1 MTPKERGFNVPKT
14 LRDSIK
20 DALTTDRDH
29 LLPHELS
36 IAEEIASGKVV
47 YKEHI
52 EWLQEFFSS
61 IDVQYL
67 LHGGDDARQ
76 WLDKVDSPSSVVAS
90 GFSGRDE
97 WVFFV
102 TGPDENATFADS
114 VYSID
119 PKTEH
124 LFSWNGSW
132 TDLGSVF
139 DSNVESPFIMEVDFT
154 TAKGV
159 AEWSMSKHKSEKSI
173 DIRLLDPVE
182 YNIYRKAQ
190 FALDYKMLDRVT
202 DFITVDTGEDPEL
215 LRERSKN
222 AQKQARDGSGRFGP
236 TTGPSN
242 SKPSGSADPG
252 AAARAVDADGKKPE
266 TKQSKK
272 ARLSAKY
279 EDSLKQLDTAKT
291 DDKAVQERI
300 DSTKVRA
307 TLEEGTANSPQP
319 SDEFLE
325 EFRRGEAEEVDN
337 RDEKNRPKTT
347 FADEASYEPDPDA
360 IQPTDISGLP
370 ESSRAFVAIVDK
382 DDHNAVL
389 NLAVLAKVEAKV
401 YAFVRMNSAWYSA
414 PELLT
419 KFESTDPPF
428 LVKLEDEAQIGSV
441 IEQIDSGDLGAEDR
455 EEEEQAPS
463 NEEEEAI
470 AAAMKSYEISGDG
483 SDARDAVI
491 LASLTGNHRLLT
503 REVII
508 ASGLGLL
515 DSRSVDDYGTILASA
530 GDLEGADVFES
541 DYAAARR
548 LKRYWLHGPGAAKIR
563 WGSPGDWTR
572 CVRHLSKYMGPRAKG
587 YCQLRHKDATGM
599 YTGDKKH
606 K

>member
-76 WLDKVDSPSSVVAS
+76 WLDKVDSPASVVAS

-102 TGPDENATFADS
+102 TGPDEKATLAEA

-124 LFSWNGSW
+124 LYSWNGAW
-132 TDLGSVF
+132 EDLGSVF

-159 AEWSMSKHKSEKSI
+159 AEWSMSKRKSEKSI

-190 FALDYKMLDRVT
+190 FALDYKILDRVT
-202 DFITVDTGEDPEL
+202 DFITVDTGEDPSL

-236 TTGPSN
+236 TSGPSGA
-242 SKPSGSADPG
+242 KPAGTADPS
-252 AAARAVDADGKKPE
+252 APTRAVDTEGKKPE
-266 TKQSKK
+266 TKQAKQE
-272 ARLSAKY
+272 RLSAKY
-279 EDSLKQLDTAKT
+279 EDSLKQLDSAKT
-291 DDKAVQERI
+291 DDEAVQERI

-325 EFRRGEAEEVDN
+325 EFRRGEAEDVDN
-337 RDEKNRPKTT
+337 RDAQNRPKTT

-414 PELLT
+414 PELLA

-428 LVKLEDEAQIGSV
+428 LVKLEDEGQIGSV
-441 IEQIDSGDLGAEDR
+441 IEQIDSGDLGSEDQ
-455 EEEEQAPS
+455 EEEAPS
-463 NEEEEAI
+463 SDEEEAI
-470 AAAMKSYEISGDG
+470 AAAMKSYEISGDEA
-483 SDARDAVI
+483 DARDAVI

-563 WGSPGDWTR
+563 WGSPGDWRR

-587 YCQLRHKDATGM
+587 YCQLRHRDANGY
-599 YTGDKKH
+599 YTGDRKND
-606 K
+606 

>member
-1 MTPKERGFNVPKT
+1 MTAKERGFNVPRT
-14 LRDSIK
+14 LRNSIK

-47 YKEHI
+47 YREHI

-67 LHGGDDARQ
+67 LHGGDDARE
-76 WLDKVDSPSSVVAS
+76 WLDKVDSPSAVVAS

-102 TGPDENATFADS
+102 TGPNENSTHADA

-124 LFSWNGSW
+124 LFSWEGSW
-132 TDLGSVF
+132 KDLGSVF
-139 DSNVESPFIMEVDFT
+139 DSNIEAPFIMEVDFD

-159 AEWSMSKHKSEKSI
+159 AEWSMQKANAGKSV
-173 DIRLLDPVE
+173 DIKTLDPVE
-182 YNIYRKAQ
+182 YNIFRKAE
-190 FALDYKMLDRVT
+190 FALDYKLLDRAT

-236 TTGPSN
+236 TSGPSN
-242 SKPSGSADPG
+242 AKPTGAADPG
-252 AAARAVDADGKKPE
+252 APARAVDSEGKKPE
-266 TKQSKK
+266 TKQSKEERLK
-272 ARLSAKY
+272 ATY
-279 EDSLKQLDTAKT
+279 EDALKQLDSAKT
-291 DDKAVQERI
+291 DDEAVQERI
-300 DSTKVRA
+300 DSDKVRA
-307 TLEEGTANSPQP
+307 RLEESTENSPQ
-319 SDEFLE
+319 SADEFLE
-325 EFRRGEAEEVDN
+325 EFKRGESEEVDN

-360 IQPTDISGLP
+360 VQPTDISGLP
-370 ESSRAFVAIVDK
+370 ESSRAFTAIVDK

-389 NLAVLAKVEAKV
+389 NLAVLAKVEGKV

-414 PELLT
+414 PELLV

-428 LVKLEDEAQIGSV
+428 LVKLEDEEQIASV

-470 AAAMKSYEISGDG
+470 AAAMKSYEISGNG

-587 YCQLRHKDATGM
+587 YCQLRHRDANG
-599 YTGDKKH
+599 YFTGDKKN

>member
-1 MTPKERGFNVPKT
+1 MTVKERGFNVPRT

-20 DALTTDRDH
+20 DALTTDRDY

-76 WLDKVDSPSSVVAS
+76 WLDKVDSPASVVAS

-102 TGPDENATFADS
+102 TGPYENATLAEA

-124 LFSWNGSW
+124 LYAWNGAW
-132 TDLGSVF
+132 EDLGSVF

-190 FALDYKMLDRVT
+190 FALDYKMLDRIT
-202 DFITVDTGEDPEL
+202 NFITVDTGEDPSL

-222 AQKQARDGSGRFGP
+222 AQRQARDGSGRFGP
-236 TTGPSN
+236 TSGPSN
-242 SKPSGSADPG
+242 AKPTGADDPG
-252 AAARAVDADGKKPE
+252 AAARAVGTDGKKPE
-266 TKQSKK
+266 TQQTKQE
-272 ARLSAKY
+272 RLKAKY

-291 DDKAVQERI
+291 DDEAVRERI

-307 TLEEGTANSPQP
+307 TLEESTENSAQP
-319 SDEFLE
+319 ADEFLE
-325 EFRRGEAEEVDN
+325 EFRRGETEEVDN

-360 IQPTDISGLP
+360 VQPTDISGLP

-401 YAFVRMNSAWYSA
+401 YAFIRMNSAWYSA
-414 PELLT
+414 PELLA

-428 LVKLEDEAQIGSV
+428 LVKLEDEGQIASV

-455 EEEEQAPS
+455 EEEE
-463 NEEEEAI
+463 AI
-470 AAAMKSYEISGDG
+470 AAAMKSYEISGDE

-548 LKRYWLHGPGAAKIR
+548 LKRYWLYGPGSAKIR
-563 WGSPGDWTR
+563 WGSPGDWRR

-587 YCQLRHKDATGM
+587 YCQLRHRDANGY
-599 YTGDKKH
+599 YTGDKKN

>member
-102 TGPDENATFADS
+102 TGPDENATLADA

-124 LFSWNGSW
+124 LFTWNGAW

-139 DSNVESPFIMEVDFT
+139 DSKVESPFIMEVDFT

-236 TTGPSN
+236 TSGPSN
-242 SKPSGSADPG
+242 AKPAGTADPG
-252 AAARAVDADGKKPE
+252 SATRAVDTDGNKPE
-266 TKQSKK
+266 TKQSKQE
-272 ARLSAKY
+272 RLTAKY
-279 EDSLKQLDTAKT
+279 EDALKQLDSAKS
-291 DDKAVQERI
+291 DDDAVQERI

-319 SDEFLE
+319 ADEFLE
-325 EFRRGEAEEVDN
+325 EFRRGESEKIDN

-347 FADEASYEPDPDA
+347 FADEASYEPDPEA

-414 PELLT
+414 PELLA

-428 LVKLEDEAQIGSV
+428 LVKLEDEAQIASV

-455 EEEEQAPS
+455 EEETTS
-463 NEEEEAI
+463 DEEEAI
-470 AAAMKSYEISGDG
+470 AAAIKSFEAYGDG

-491 LASLTGNHRLLT
+491 LASLTGNHRLLN
-503 REVII
+503 RDVII
-508 ASGLGLL
+508 ASGLGIL
-515 DSRSVDDYGTILASA
+515 DARGVDDYGTILASA
-530 GDLEGADVFES
+530 DLGGADVFES

-548 LKRYWLHGPGAAKIR
+548 LKNYWLHGPGAAKIR
-563 WGSPGDWTR
+563 WGSPGDFTR

-587 YCQLRHKDATGM
+587 YCQLRHRDANGF
-599 YTGDKKH
+599 YTGDKRNR
-606 K
+606 

>member
-1 MTPKERGFNVPKT
+1 MTAKERGFNVPRT

-47 YKEHI
+47 YSEHI

-67 LHGGDDARQ
+67 LHGGDDARE
-76 WLDKVDSPSSVVAS
+76 WLNKVDSPASVVAS
-90 GFSGRDE
+90 AFSGRDE

-102 TGPDENATFADS
+102 TGPEENSTLADS

-132 TDLGSVF
+132 NDLGSVY
-139 DSNVESPFIMEVDFT
+139 DSEVESPFIMEVDFT

-159 AEWSMSKHKSEKSI
+159 AEWSMAKPKGEKSV
-173 DIRLLDPVE
+173 DIRTLDPVE
-182 YNIYRKAQ
+182 YNIFRKAE
-190 FALDYKMLDRVT
+190 FALDYRLLDRVS
-202 DFITVDTGEDPEL
+202 DFITVDTGEDPSL

-222 AQKQARDGSGRFGP
+222 AQRQARDGSGRFGP
-236 TTGPSN
+236 TSGPSN
-242 SKPSGSADPG
+242 AKPAGTSDPGSAS
-252 AAARAVDADGKKPE
+252 RAVDADGKKPE
-266 TKQSKK
+266 TKQSKQ
-272 ARLSAKY
+272 ARLTAKY
-279 EDSLKQLDTAKT
+279 EDALKQLDSAKT
-291 DDKAVQERI
+291 DDDAVQERI

-319 SDEFLE
+319 ADEFLE
-325 EFRRGEAEEVDN
+325 EFRRGESEEIDN
-337 RDEKNRPKTT
+337 RDAQNRPKTT
-347 FADEASYEPDPDA
+347 FADEASYEPDPEA
-360 IQPTDISGLP
+360 VQPTDISGLP

-401 YAFVRMNSAWYSA
+401 YAFVRMNSSWYSA
-414 PELLT
+414 PELLA

-428 LVKLEDEAQIGSV
+428 LVKLEDESQIASV

-455 EEEEQAPS
+455 KEETTSDA
-463 NEEEEAI
+463 EEAI
-470 AAAMKSYEISGDG
+470 AAAIKSFETYGDG

-491 LASLTGNHRLLT
+491 LASLTGNHRLLN
-503 REVII
+503 RDVII
-508 ASGLGLL
+508 ASGLGIL
-515 DSRSVDDYGTILASA
+515 DARGVDDYGTILASA
-530 GDLEGADVFES
+530 DLGGADVFES

-548 LKRYWLHGPGAAKIR
+548 LKNYWLHGPGAAKIR
-563 WGSPGDWTR
+563 WGSPGDFTR

-587 YCQLRHKDATGM
+587 YCQLRHRDANGF
-599 YTGDKKH
+599 YTGDKRNR
-606 K
+606 

>member
-1 MTPKERGFNVPKT
+1 MTVKERGFNVPRT

-20 DALTTDRDH
+20 DALTTDRDY

-52 EWLQEFFSS
+52 DWLQEFFSS

-76 WLDKVDSPSSVVAS
+76 WLNKVDSPASVVAS

-97 WVFFV
+97 WIFFV
-102 TGPDENATFADS
+102 TGPYENATLAEA

-124 LFSWNGSW
+124 LYAWNGAW
-132 TDLGSVF
+132 EDLGSVF

-190 FALDYKMLDRVT
+190 FALDYKMLDRIT
-202 DFITVDTGEDPEL
+202 NFITVDTGEDPSL

-222 AQKQARDGSGRFGP
+222 AQRQARDGSGRFGP
-236 TTGPSN
+236 TSGPSN
-242 SKPSGSADPG
+242 AKPAGTDDPG
-252 AAARAVDADGKKPE
+252 AAARAVGTDGKKPE
-266 TKQSKK
+266 TQQTKQE
-272 ARLSAKY
+272 RLKAKY

-291 DDKAVQERI
+291 DDEAVRERI

-307 TLEEGTANSPQP
+307 TLEESTENSAQP
-319 SDEFLE
+319 ADEFLE
-325 EFRRGEAEEVDN
+325 EFRRGETEEVDN

-360 IQPTDISGLP
+360 VQPTDISGLP

-401 YAFVRMNSAWYSA
+401 YAFIRMNSAWYSA
-414 PELLT
+414 PELLA
-419 KFESTDPPF
+419 KFKSTDPPF
-428 LVKLEDEAQIGSV
+428 LVKLEDEGQIASV

-455 EEEEQAPS
+455 EEQT

-470 AAAMKSYEISGDG
+470 AAAMKSYELSGDE

-541 DYAAARR
+541 DYAAERR
-548 LKRYWLHGPGAAKIR
+548 LKRYWLYGPGAAKIR
-563 WGSPGDWTR
+563 WGTPGDWTR

-587 YCQLRHKDATGM
+587 YCQLRHRDANGY
-599 YTGDKKH
+599 YTGDKKN

>member
-102 TGPDENATFADS
+102 TGPDENATLAEA

-124 LFSWNGSW
+124 LYSWNGAW
-132 TDLGSVF
+132 EDLGSVF

-159 AEWSMSKHKSEKSI
+159 AEWTMSKRKSEKSI

-190 FALDYKMLDRVT
+190 FALDYKILDRVT
-202 DFITVDTGEDPEL
+202 DFITVDTGEDPSL
-215 LRERSKN
+215 VRERSKN

-236 TTGPSN
+236 TTGPSDA
-242 SKPSGSADPG
+242 KPAGTADPG
-252 AAARAVDADGKKPE
+252 APARAVDTEGKKPE
-266 TKQSKK
+266 TKQ
-272 ARLSAKY
+272 ARQERLSAKY
-279 EDSLKQLDTAKT
+279 EDSLKQLDSAKT
-291 DDKAVQERI
+291 DDEAVQERI

-325 EFRRGEAEEVDN
+325 EFRRGEAEDVDN

-428 LVKLEDEAQIGSV
+428 LVKLEDEEQIGSV

-455 EEEEQAPS
+455 EEEAPS
-463 NEEEEAI
+463 NDEEEAI
-470 AAAMKSYEISGDG
+470 AAAMKSYEISGDE

-563 WGSPGDWTR
+563 WGSPGDWRR

-599 YTGDKKH
+599 YTGDKAH

>member
-102 TGPDENATFADS
+102 TGPDENATLAEA

-124 LFSWNGSW
+124 LYSWNGAW

-139 DSNVESPFIMEVDFT
+139 DSKVERPFIMEVDFT

-159 AEWSMSKHKSEKSI
+159 AEWSMSKRKSEKSI

-182 YNIYRKAQ
+182 YNIYRKAE
-190 FALDYKMLDRVT
+190 FALDYKILDRVT
-202 DFITVDTGEDPEL
+202 DFITVDTGEDPSL

-236 TTGPSN
+236 TSGPSDA
-242 SKPSGSADPG
+242 KPAGTADP
-252 AAARAVDADGKKPE
+252 AAPARAVDADGNKPE
-266 TKQSKK
+266 TKESKK
-272 ARLSAKY
+272 ARLSEKY
-279 EDSLKQLDTAKT
+279 EDALKQLDAAKT
-291 DDKAVQERI
+291 DDEAVQERI

-455 EEEEQAPS
+455 EEEE
-463 NEEEEAI
+463 AI

-483 SDARDAVI
+483 ADARDAVI

-503 REVII
+503 RDVII

-530 GDLEGADVFES
+530 GDLEGSDVFES

-563 WGSPGDWTR
+563 WGSPGDWRR

-587 YCQLRHKDATGM
+587 YCQLRHRDANG
-599 YTGDKKH
+599 YFTGDKKRYV

>member
-47 YKEHI
+47 YREHI

-102 TGPDENATFADS
+102 TGPDENATLAEA

-124 LFSWNGSW
+124 LYSWNGAW
-132 TDLGSVF
+132 EDLGSVF

-159 AEWSMSKHKSEKSI
+159 AEWSMSKRKSEKSI

-190 FALDYKMLDRVT
+190 FALDYKILDRVT
-202 DFITVDTGEDPEL
+202 DFITVDTGEDPSL

-236 TTGPSN
+236 TTGPSDA
-242 SKPSGSADPG
+242 KPAGMTDPG
-252 AAARAVDADGKKPE
+252 APARAVDTEGKKPE
-266 TKQSKK
+266 TKQAKQE
-272 ARLSAKY
+272 RLSAKY
-279 EDSLKQLDTAKT
+279 EDALKQLDSAKT
-291 DDKAVQERI
+291 DDEAVQERI

-325 EFRRGEAEEVDN
+325 EFRRGEAEDVDN

-360 IQPTDISGLP
+360 VQPTDISGLP

-428 LVKLEDEAQIGSV
+428 LVKLEDEGQIGSV
-441 IEQIDSGDLGAEDR
+441 IEQIDSGDLGSEDQ
-455 EEEEQAPS
+455 EESPS
-463 NEEEEAI
+463 NDEEEAI
-470 AAAMKSYEISGDG
+470 AAAMKSYEIYGDE

-563 WGSPGDWTR
+563 WGSPGDWRR

-587 YCQLRHKDATGM
+587 YCQLRHRDANGY
-599 YTGDKKH
+599 YTGDKKN

>member
-1 MTPKERGFNVPKT
+1 MAPKERGFNVPKT

-20 DALTTDRDH
+20 DALTTDRDY

-47 YKEHI
+47 YREHI

-76 WLDKVDSPSSVVAS
+76 WLDKVDSPASVVSS

-102 TGPDENATFADS
+102 TGPYENATLAEA

-124 LFSWNGSW
+124 LYTWNGAW
-132 TDLGSVF
+132 EDLGSVF

-182 YNIYRKAQ
+182 YNIYRKAE
-190 FALDYKMLDRVT
+190 FALDYKLLDRAT
-202 DFITVDTGEDPEL
+202 DFIKVDTGEDPAL

-222 AQKQARDGSGRFGP
+222 AQRQVRDGSGRFGP
-236 TTGPSN
+236 T
-242 SKPSGSADPG
+242 
-252 AAARAVDADGKKPE
+252 
-266 TKQSKK
+266 
-272 ARLSAKY
+272 
-279 EDSLKQLDTAKT
+279 AKT
-291 DDKAVQERI
+291 DDEAVQERI
-300 DSTKVRA
+300 DSEKVRA
-307 TLEEGTANSPQP
+307 TLEEGTENSAQP
-319 SDEFLE
+319 ADGFLE
-325 EFRRGEAEEVDN
+325 EFRRGETEEVDN

-360 IQPTDISGLP
+360 VQPTDISGLP

-401 YAFVRMNSAWYSA
+401 YAFIRMNSAWYSA
-414 PELLT
+414 PELLA
-419 KFESTDPPF
+419 KFKSTDPPF
-428 LVKLEDEAQIGSV
+428 LVKLEDEEQIASV

-455 EEEEQAPS
+455 EEQNQAPA

-470 AAAMKSYEISGDG
+470 AAAMKSYEISGDE

-515 DSRSVDDYGTILASA
+515 DARSVDDYGTILASA

-548 LKRYWLHGPGAAKIR
+548 LKRYWLYGPGAAKIR
-563 WGSPGDWTR
+563 WGTPGDWRR

-599 YTGDKKH
+599 YTGDKAH

>member
-47 YKEHI
+47 YREHI

-102 TGPDENATFADS
+102 TGPDENATLAEA

-124 LFSWNGSW
+124 LYSWNGAW
-132 TDLGSVF
+132 EDLGSVF

-159 AEWSMSKHKSEKSI
+159 AEWSMSKRKSEKSI

-190 FALDYKMLDRVT
+190 FALDYKILDRVT
-202 DFITVDTGEDPEL
+202 DFITVDTGEDPSL

-236 TTGPSN
+236 TSGPSN
-242 SKPSGSADPG
+242 AKPAGEADPG

-266 TKQSKK
+266 TKQSKQ

-291 DDKAVQERI
+291 DDEAVQERI

-360 IQPTDISGLP
+360 VQPTDISGLP

-428 LVKLEDEAQIGSV
+428 LVKLEDETQIGSV
-441 IEQIDSGDLGAEDR
+441 IEQIDSGDLGAEDV
-455 EEEEQAPS
+455 EEEEQATS

-470 AAAMKSYEISGDG
+470 AAAMKSYEISGDE

-503 REVII
+503 RDVII

-548 LKRYWLHGPGAAKIR
+548 LKSYWLHGPGAAKIR
-563 WGSPGDWTR
+563 WGSPGDWRR

>member
-47 YKEHI
+47 YREHI

-102 TGPDENATFADS
+102 TGPDEKATLAEA

-124 LFSWNGSW
+124 LYSWNGAW
-132 TDLGSVF
+132 EDLGSVF

-159 AEWSMSKHKSEKSI
+159 AEWSMSKRKSEKSI

-190 FALDYKMLDRVT
+190 FALDYKILDRVT
-202 DFITVDTGEDPEL
+202 DFITVDTGEDPSL

-236 TTGPSN
+236 TSGPSDA
-242 SKPSGSADPG
+242 KPAGTADP
-252 AAARAVDADGKKPE
+252 AAPARAVDTEGNKPE
-266 TKQSKK
+266 TKQ
-272 ARLSAKY
+272 ARQERLSAKY
-279 EDSLKQLDTAKT
+279 EDSLKQLDSAKT
-291 DDKAVQERI
+291 DDEAVQERI

-325 EFRRGEAEEVDN
+325 EFRRGEAEDVDN

-414 PELLT
+414 PELLA

-428 LVKLEDEAQIGSV
+428 LVKLEDEGQIGSV
-441 IEQIDSGDLGAEDR
+441 IEQIDSGDLGSEDR

-463 NEEEEAI
+463 NDEEEAI
-470 AAAMKSYEISGDG
+470 AAAMRSYEISGDE

-563 WGSPGDWTR
+563 WGSPGDWRR

-587 YCQLRHKDATGM
+587 YCQLRHRDANGY
-599 YTGDKKH
+599 YTGDKKN

>member
-102 TGPDENATFADS
+102 TGPDENATLAEA

-124 LFSWNGSW
+124 LYSWNGAW
-132 TDLGSVF
+132 EDLGSVF

-159 AEWSMSKHKSEKSI
+159 AEWSMSKRKSEKSI

-190 FALDYKMLDRVT
+190 FALDYKILDRVT
-202 DFITVDTGEDPEL
+202 DFITVDTGEDPSL

-236 TTGPSN
+236 TSGPSN
-242 SKPSGSADPG
+242 AKPAGTADP
-252 AAARAVDADGKKPE
+252 AAPARAVDAEGNKPE
-266 TKQSKK
+266 TKQ
-272 ARLSAKY
+272 ARQERLSAKY
-279 EDSLKQLDTAKT
+279 EDALKQLDSAKS
-291 DDKAVQERI
+291 DDEAVQERI

-307 TLEEGTANSPQP
+307 TLDEGTANSPQP

-325 EFRRGEAEEVDN
+325 EFRRGEAEDVDN
-337 RDEKNRPKTT
+337 RDAQNRPKTT

-428 LVKLEDEAQIGSV
+428 LVKLEDEGQIGSV
-441 IEQIDSGDLGAEDR
+441 IEQIDSGDLGSEDR

-463 NEEEEAI
+463 NDEEEAI
-470 AAAMKSYEISGDG
+470 AAAMRSYEISGDEA
-483 SDARDAVI
+483 DARDAVI

-548 LKRYWLHGPGAAKIR
+548 LKSYWLHGPGAAKIR
-563 WGSPGDWTR
+563 WGSPGDWRR

>member
-1 MTPKERGFNVPKT
+1 MAPKERGFNVPKT

-20 DALTTDRDH
+20 DALTTDRDY

-47 YKEHI
+47 YREHI

-76 WLDKVDSPSSVVAS
+76 WLDKVDSPASVVAS

-97 WVFFV
+97 WIFFV
-102 TGPDENATFADS
+102 TGPDENLTLAES

-154 TAKGV
+154 TARGV

-190 FALDYKMLDRVT
+190 FALDYKLLDRAT
-202 DFITVDTGEDPEL
+202 DFITVDTGEDPAL

-222 AQKQARDGSGRFGP
+222 AQRQARDGSGRFGP
-236 TTGPSN
+236 TSGPSN
-242 SKPSGSADPG
+242 AKPAGAEDPG
-252 AAARAVDADGKKPE
+252 AAARAVGTDGKKPE
-266 TKQSKK
+266 TQQTKQE
-272 ARLSAKY
+272 RLKAKY

-291 DDKAVQERI
+291 DGEAVQERI

-307 TLEEGTANSPQP
+307 TLEESTENSAQP
-319 SDEFLE
+319 ADEFLE
-325 EFRRGEAEEVDN
+325 EFRRGETEEVDN
-337 RDEKNRPKTT
+337 RDAKNRPKTT

-360 IQPTDISGLP
+360 VQPTDISGLP

-401 YAFVRMNSAWYSA
+401 YAFIRMNSAWYSA
-414 PELLT
+414 PELLA

-428 LVKLEDEAQIGSV
+428 LVKLEDEEQIASV

-455 EEEEQAPS
+455 EEEE
-463 NEEEEAI
+463 AI
-470 AAAMKSYEISGDG
+470 AAAMKSYELSGDE

-491 LASLTGNHRLLT
+491 LASLTGNHRILT

-548 LKRYWLHGPGAAKIR
+548 LKRYWLYGPGAAKIR
-563 WGSPGDWTR
+563 WGTPGDWTR

-587 YCQLRHKDATGM
+587 YCQLRHKDANGY
-599 YTGDKKH
+599 YTGDTKNK
-606 K
+606 

>member
-52 EWLQEFFSS
+52 EWLQGFFSS

-76 WLDKVDSPSSVVAS
+76 WLNKVDSPESVVAS

-97 WVFFV
+97 WLFFV
-102 TGPDENATFADS
+102 TGPDENATLAES

-124 LFSWNGSW
+124 LYLWNGAW
-132 TDLGSVF
+132 ADLGSVF

-159 AEWSMSKHKSEKSI
+159 AEWTMGKHKSEKSI

-182 YNIYRKAQ
+182 YNIYRKAE
-190 FALDYKMLDRVT
+190 FALDYKLLDRAT
-202 DFITVDTGEDPEL
+202 DFITVDTGEDPSL

-222 AQKQARDGSGRFGP
+222 AQRQARDGSGRFGP
-236 TTGPSN
+236 TSGPSTA
-242 SKPSGSADPG
+242 KPAGADDPG
-252 AAARAVDADGKKPE
+252 ATSRAVGTDGKKPE
-266 TKQSKK
+266 TQQTKQE
-272 ARLSAKY
+272 RLKAKY

-291 DDKAVQERI
+291 DDEAVQERI

-360 IQPTDISGLP
+360 VQPTDISGLP

-401 YAFVRMNSAWYSA
+401 YAFVRMNSAWYAA

-419 KFESTDPPF
+419 KFKSTDPPF
-428 LVKLEDEAQIGSV
+428 LVKLEDEGQIASV

-455 EEEEQAPS
+455 EEQNQAPV

-470 AAAMKSYEISGDG
+470 AAAMKSYELSGDE

-548 LKRYWLHGPGAAKIR
+548 LKRYWLLGPGAAKVR
-563 WGSPGDWTR
+563 WGTPGDWRR

-587 YCQLRHKDATGM
+587 YCQLRHKDANGFF
-599 YTGDKKH
+599 TGDKKN

>member
-20 DALTTDRDH
+20 DALTTDREH

-102 TGPDENATFADS
+102 TGPDEKATLAEA

-124 LFSWNGSW
+124 LFSWNGEW

-159 AEWSMSKHKSEKSI
+159 AEWSMGKHKSEKSI

-236 TTGPSN
+236 TSGPSN
-242 SKPSGSADPG
+242 AKPTGEADPG
-252 AAARAVDADGKKPE
+252 APARAVDADGKKPE
-266 TKQSKK
+266 TKQSKQ

-291 DDKAVQERI
+291 DDEAVQERI

-455 EEEEQAPS
+455 EEATS

-587 YCQLRHKDATGM
+587 YCQLRHRDANGY
-599 YTGDKKH
+599 YTGDKKN

>member
-20 DALTTDRDH
+20 DALTTDREH
-29 LLPHELS
+29 LIPHELS

-47 YKEHI
+47 YREHI

-102 TGPDENATFADS
+102 TGPDENATLAEA

-124 LFSWNGSW
+124 LYSWNGAW
-132 TDLGSVF
+132 EDLGSVF

-159 AEWSMSKHKSEKSI
+159 AEWSMSKRKSEKSI

-236 TTGPSN
+236 TSGPSN
-242 SKPSGSADPG
+242 AKPAGEADPG

-266 TKQSKK
+266 TKQSKQ

-291 DDKAVQERI
+291 DDEAVQERI

-455 EEEEQAPS
+455 EEATS

-563 WGSPGDWTR
+563 WGSTGDWTR

-599 YTGDKKH
+599 YTGDKAH

>member
-20 DALTTDRDH
+20 DALTTDREH

-102 TGPDENATFADS
+102 TGPDEKATLAEA

-124 LFSWNGSW
+124 LFSWNGEW

-159 AEWSMSKHKSEKSI
+159 AEWSMGKHKSEKSI

-236 TTGPSN
+236 TAGPSN
-242 SKPSGSADPG
+242 SKPAGSADPG

-266 TKQSKK
+266 TKQSKQ

-291 DDKAVQERI
+291 DDEAVQERI

-455 EEEEQAPS
+455 EEATS

-470 AAAMKSYEISGDG
+470 VAAMKSYEISGDG

>member
-1 MTPKERGFNVPKT
+1 MAQKERGFNVPKT

-20 DALTTDRDH
+20 DALTTDRDY

-36 IAEEIASGKVV
+36 IAEEIAAGKVV
-47 YKEHI
+47 YREHI

-76 WLDKVDSPSSVVAS
+76 WLDKVDSPASVVAS

-102 TGPDENATFADS
+102 TGPDESLTLAEA

-124 LFSWNGSW
+124 LYAWNGAW
-132 TDLGSVF
+132 EDLGSVF

-154 TAKGV
+154 TAKGI
-159 AEWSMSKHKSEKSI
+159 AEWSMSKHKSEESI

-190 FALDYKMLDRVT
+190 FALDYKLLDRAT
-202 DFITVDTGEDPEL
+202 DFITVDTGEDPSL

-222 AQKQARDGSGRFGP
+222 AQRQARDGSGRFGP
-236 TTGPSN
+236 TSGPSN
-242 SKPSGSADPG
+242 AKPAGADDSG
-252 AAARAVDADGKKPE
+252 AATRAVGTDGKKPE
-266 TKQSKK
+266 TKQTKQE
-272 ARLSAKY
+272 RLKAKY

-291 DDKAVQERI
+291 DDEAVQERI
-300 DSTKVRA
+300 DSAKVRA
-307 TLEEGTANSPQP
+307 TLEEGTANSAQP
-319 SDEFLE
+319 ADEFLE
-325 EFRRGEAEEVDN
+325 EFRRGETEEVDN

-360 IQPTDISGLP
+360 VQPTDISGLP

-401 YAFVRMNSAWYSA
+401 YAFIRMNSAWYSA
-414 PELLT
+414 PELLA
-419 KFESTDPPF
+419 KFKSTDPPF
-428 LVKLEDEAQIGSV
+428 LVKLEDEEQIASV
-441 IEQIDSGDLGAEDR
+441 IEQIDTGDLGAEDR
-455 EEEEQAPS
+455 EEEAPS
-463 NEEEEAI
+463 NDEEEAI

-491 LASLTGNHRLLT
+491 LASLTGNHRLLN
-503 REVII
+503 RDVII
-508 ASGLGLL
+508 ASGLGII
-515 DSRSVDDYGTILASA
+515 DARGVDDYGTILASA
-530 GDLEGADVFES
+530 DLGGADVFES

-548 LKRYWLHGPGAAKIR
+548 LKNYWLHGPGAAKIR
-563 WGSPGDWTR
+563 WGSPGDWRR
-572 CVRHLSKYMGPRAKG
+572 CVRHLTKYMGPRAKG
-587 YCQLRHKDATGM
+587 YCQLRHRDANGF
-599 YTGDKKH
+599 YTGDKRNR
-606 K
+606 

>member
-1 MTPKERGFNVPKT
+1 MAPKERGFNVPKT

-20 DALTTDRDH
+20 DALTTDRDY

-47 YKEHI
+47 YREHI

-76 WLDKVDSPSSVVAS
+76 WLDKVDSSASVVAS

-102 TGPDENATFADS
+102 TGPYENATLAEA

-124 LFSWNGSW
+124 LYAWNGAW
-132 TDLGSVF
+132 EDLGSVF

-182 YNIYRKAQ
+182 YNIYRKAE
-190 FALDYKMLDRVT
+190 FALDYKLLDRAT
-202 DFITVDTGEDPEL
+202 DFITVDTGEDPAL

-222 AQKQARDGSGRFGP
+222 AQRQARDGSGRFGP
-236 TTGPSN
+236 TSGPSN
-242 SKPSGSADPG
+242 AKPAGTDDPG
-252 AAARAVDADGKKPE
+252 AAARAVGTDGKKPE
-266 TKQSKK
+266 TQQTKQE
-272 ARLSAKY
+272 RLKAKY

-291 DDKAVQERI
+291 DDEAVRERI

-325 EFRRGEAEEVDN
+325 EFRRGEEEKVDN

-347 FADEASYEPDPDA
+347 FADEASYEPDPEA

-401 YAFVRMNSAWYSA
+401 YAFIRMNSAWYSA
-414 PELLT
+414 PELLA

-428 LVKLEDEAQIGSV
+428 LVKLEDEEQIASV

-455 EEEEQAPS
+455 EEEAPS
-463 NEEEEAI
+463 NDEEEAI
-470 AAAMKSYEISGDG
+470 AAAMKSYEISGDE

-491 LASLTGNHRLLT
+491 LASLTGNHRLLN
-503 REVII
+503 RDVII
-508 ASGLGLL
+508 ASGLGII
-515 DSRSVDDYGTILASA
+515 DARGVDDYGTILASA
-530 GDLEGADVFES
+530 DLGGADVFES

-548 LKRYWLHGPGAAKIR
+548 LKNYWLHGPGAAKIR
-563 WGSPGDWTR
+563 WGSPGDWRR
-572 CVRHLSKYMGPRAKG
+572 CVRHLTKYMGPRAKG
-587 YCQLRHKDATGM
+587 YCQLRHRDANGF
-599 YTGDKKH
+599 YTGDKRNR
-606 K
+606 

>member
-20 DALTTDRDH
+20 DALNTDRDH

-102 TGPDENATFADS
+102 TGPDENATLAEA

-124 LFSWNGSW
+124 LYSWDGSW

-139 DSNVESPFIMEVDFT
+139 DSDVESPFIMEVDFT

-266 TKQSKK
+266 TKQSKQ

-441 IEQIDSGDLGAEDR
+441 IEQIDSGDLGAEDT
-455 EEEEQAPS
+455 S

-470 AAAMKSYEISGDG
+470 AAAMKSYEISGDE

-599 YTGDKKH
+599 YTGDKAH

>member
-102 TGPDENATFADS
+102 TGPDENATLAEA

-124 LFSWNGSW
+124 LYSWNGAW

-139 DSNVESPFIMEVDFT
+139 DSKVERPFIMEVDFT

-159 AEWSMSKHKSEKSI
+159 AEWSMSKRKSEKSI

-182 YNIYRKAQ
+182 YNIYRKAE
-190 FALDYKMLDRVT
+190 FALDYKILDRVT

-236 TTGPSN
+236 TSGPSDA
-242 SKPSGSADPG
+242 KPAGTADP
-252 AAARAVDADGKKPE
+252 AAPARAVDADGNKPE
-266 TKQSKK
+266 TKESKK
-272 ARLSAKY
+272 ARLSEKY
-279 EDSLKQLDTAKT
+279 EDALKQLDAAKT
-291 DDKAVQERI
+291 DDEAVQERI

-455 EEEEQAPS
+455 EEEE
-463 NEEEEAI
+463 AI

-483 SDARDAVI
+483 ADARDAVI

-503 REVII
+503 RDVII

-530 GDLEGADVFES
+530 GDLEGSDVFES

-563 WGSPGDWTR
+563 WGSPGDWRR

-587 YCQLRHKDATGM
+587 YCQLRHRDANG
-599 YTGDKKH
+599 YFTGDKKN

>member
-20 DALTTDRDH
+20 DALTTDREH

-102 TGPDENATFADS
+102 TGPDEKATLAEA

-124 LFSWNGSW
+124 LFSWNGEW

-159 AEWSMSKHKSEKSI
+159 AEWSMGKHKSEKSI

-236 TTGPSN
+236 TSGPSN
-242 SKPSGSADPG
+242 AKPAGEADPG

-266 TKQSKK
+266 TKQSKQ

-291 DDKAVQERI
+291 DDEAVQERI

-455 EEEEQAPS
+455 EEATS

-587 YCQLRHKDATGM
+587 YCQLRHRDANGY
-599 YTGDKKH
+599 YTGDKKN

>member
-1 MTPKERGFNVPKT
+1 MTVKERGFNVPKT

-36 IAEEIASGKVV
+36 IAEEIVSGKVV

-67 LHGGDDARQ
+67 LHGGDSARE
-76 WLDKVDSPSSVVAS
+76 WLDRVDSPSSVTAS

-102 TGPDENATFADS
+102 TGPQEDLTLADT

-124 LFSWNGSW
+124 LYEWTGGW

-139 DSNVESPFIMEVDFT
+139 DSNVDRPFVMEVDVT
-154 TAKGV
+154 TARGV
-159 AEWSMSKHKSEKSI
+159 AEWSMSKSRSEKSV

-182 YNIYRKAQ
+182 YNIYRKAE
-190 FALDYKMLDRVT
+190 FAQDYKLLDRVT
-202 DFITVDTGEDPEL
+202 DFITVDTGEDPSL

-222 AQKQARDGSGRFGP
+222 AQRQTRDGSGRFGP
-236 TTGPSN
+236 GSGPSN
-242 SKPSGSADPG
+242 AKPTGAADPG
-252 AAARAVDADGKKPE
+252 AATRAVDSDGNKPE
-266 TKQSKK
+266 TAKSK
-272 ARLSAKY
+272 ADRLGEKFA
-279 EDSLKQLDTAKT
+279 DALKQLDSART
-291 DDKAVQERI
+291 DDEAVHERI
-300 DSTKVRA
+300 ESTKVRA
-307 TLEEGTANSPQP
+307 TLDESTENSAQ
-319 SDEFLE
+319 SADEYLE
-325 EFRRGEAEEVDN
+325 EFKRGEAEEVDN

-370 ESSRAFVAIVDK
+370 EIDRAFVAIVDK

-389 NLAVLAKVEAKV
+389 NLAVLAKVDATV

-414 PELLT
+414 PELLA
-419 KFESTDPPF
+419 KFETTDPPF

-455 EEEEQAPS
+455 EEESQADEEEQAV
-463 NEEEEAI
+463 
-470 AAAMKSYEISGDG
+470 AAALQSFANTGD
-483 SDARDAVI
+483 SADARDAVI
-491 LASLTGNHRLLT
+491 LASLSGNHRMLN

-508 ASGLGLL
+508 ASDLGLL
-515 DSRSVDDYGTILASA
+515 DARSVDDYGTILASA
-530 GDLEGADVFES
+530 TGLEGADVFES

-548 LKRYWLHGPGAAKIR
+548 LKNYWLYGPGAAKIR

-572 CVRHLSKYMGPRAKG
+572 CVRNLSKYMGPRAKG
-587 YCQLRHKDATGM
+587 YCQLRHRDATGL

-606 K
+606 V

>member
-102 TGPDENATFADS
+102 TGPDENATLAEA

-124 LFSWNGSW
+124 LYSWNGAW

-139 DSNVESPFIMEVDFT
+139 DSKVERPFIMEVDFT

-159 AEWSMSKHKSEKSI
+159 AEWSMSKRKSEKSI

-182 YNIYRKAQ
+182 YNIYRKAE
-190 FALDYKMLDRVT
+190 FALDYKILDRVT
-202 DFITVDTGEDPEL
+202 DFITVDTGEDPSL

-236 TTGPSN
+236 TSGPSDA
-242 SKPSGSADPG
+242 KPAGTADP
-252 AAARAVDADGKKPE
+252 AAPARAVDADGNKPE
-266 TKQSKK
+266 TKESKK
-272 ARLSAKY
+272 ARLSEKY
-279 EDSLKQLDTAKT
+279 EDALKQLDAAKT
-291 DDKAVQERI
+291 DDEAVQERI

-455 EEEEQAPS
+455 EEEE
-463 NEEEEAI
+463 AI

-483 SDARDAVI
+483 ADARDAVI

-503 REVII
+503 RDVII

-530 GDLEGADVFES
+530 GDLEGSDVFES

-563 WGSPGDWTR
+563 WGSPGDWRR

-587 YCQLRHKDATGM
+587 YCQLRHRDANG
-599 YTGDKKH
+599 YFTGDKKN

>member
-102 TGPDENATFADS
+102 TGPDENATLADA

-124 LFSWNGSW
+124 LFAWNGEW

-190 FALDYKMLDRVT
+190 FALDYKMIDRVT

-222 AQKQARDGSGRFGP
+222 AQRQARDGSGRFGP
-236 TTGPSN
+236 TSGPSN
-242 SKPSGSADPG
+242 SKPAGSADPG

-266 TKQSKK
+266 TKQSKQ

-279 EDSLKQLDTAKT
+279 DDSLKQLDTAKT
-291 DDKAVQERI
+291 DDEAVQERI

-455 EEEEQAPS
+455 EEEE
-463 NEEEEAI
+463 AI
-470 AAAMKSYEISGDG
+470 AAAMKSYEISGDE

-491 LASLTGNHRLLT
+491 LASLTGNHRLLS

-587 YCQLRHKDATGM
+587 YCQLRHRDANGY
-599 YTGDKKH
+599 YTGDRKNV
-606 K
+606 

>member
-20 DALTTDRDH
+20 DALTTDREH

-102 TGPDENATFADS
+102 TGPDEKATLAEA

-124 LFSWNGSW
+124 LFSWNGEW

-236 TTGPSN
+236 TSGPSN
-242 SKPSGSADPG
+242 AKPAGEADPG
-252 AAARAVDADGKKPE
+252 APARAVDADGKKPE
-266 TKQSKK
+266 TKQSKQ

-291 DDKAVQERI
+291 DDEAVQERI

-382 DDHNAVL
+382 DDHNAVH

-455 EEEEQAPS
+455 EEATS

-599 YTGDKKH
+599 YTGDKAH

>member
-102 TGPDENATFADS
+102 TGPDENATLAEA

-124 LFSWNGSW
+124 LYSWNGAW

-139 DSNVESPFIMEVDFT
+139 DSKVERPFIMEVDFT

-159 AEWSMSKHKSEKSI
+159 AEWSMSKRKSEKSI

-182 YNIYRKAQ
+182 YNIYRKAE
-190 FALDYKMLDRVT
+190 FALDYKILDRVT
-202 DFITVDTGEDPEL
+202 DFITVDTGEDPSL

-236 TTGPSN
+236 TSGPSDA
-242 SKPSGSADPG
+242 KPAGTADP
-252 AAARAVDADGKKPE
+252 AAPARAVDADGNKPE
-266 TKQSKK
+266 TKESKK
-272 ARLSAKY
+272 ARLSEKY
-279 EDSLKQLDTAKT
+279 EDALKQLDAAKT
-291 DDKAVQERI
+291 DDEAVQERI

-455 EEEEQAPS
+455 EEEE
-463 NEEEEAI
+463 AI

-483 SDARDAVI
+483 ADARDAVI

-503 REVII
+503 RDVII

-530 GDLEGADVFES
+530 GDLEGSDVFES

-563 WGSPGDWTR
+563 WGSPGDWRR

-587 YCQLRHKDATGM
+587 YCQLRHKDANGY
-599 YTGDKKH
+599 YTGDKKND
-606 K
+606 

>member
-102 TGPDENATFADS
+102 TGPDEKATLAEA

-124 LFSWNGSW
+124 LFSWNGEW

-202 DFITVDTGEDPEL
+202 DFITVDTGEDPSL

-236 TTGPSN
+236 TSGPSN
-242 SKPSGSADPG
+242 AKPAGEADPG
-252 AAARAVDADGKKPE
+252 APARAVDADGKKPE
-266 TKQSKK
+266 TKQSKQ

-291 DDKAVQERI
+291 DDEAVQERI

-455 EEEEQAPS
+455 EEATS

-563 WGSPGDWTR
+563 WGSPGDWRR

-587 YCQLRHKDATGM
+587 YCQLRHKDANGY
-599 YTGDKKH
+599 YTGDKKND
-606 K
+606 

>member
-20 DALTTDRDH
+20 DALTTDREH

-102 TGPDENATFADS
+102 TGPDEKATLAEA

-124 LFSWNGSW
+124 LFSWNGEW

-159 AEWSMSKHKSEKSI
+159 AEWSMGKHKSEKSI

-236 TTGPSN
+236 TSGPSN
-242 SKPSGSADPG
+242 AKPAGEADPG

-266 TKQSKK
+266 TKQSKQ

-291 DDKAVQERI
+291 DDEAVQERI

-455 EEEEQAPS
+455 EEATS

-599 YTGDKKH
+599 YTGDKAH